1 MNMATKLQKKCDEVW
16 DENYYEDSKLKKAKA
31 IGAAMLSGAIDGAVI
46 VYPIML
52 VGLIAANRELKKLRN
67 Q

>member
-1 MNMATKLQKKCDEVW
+1 MKMATKLQKKCDEVW